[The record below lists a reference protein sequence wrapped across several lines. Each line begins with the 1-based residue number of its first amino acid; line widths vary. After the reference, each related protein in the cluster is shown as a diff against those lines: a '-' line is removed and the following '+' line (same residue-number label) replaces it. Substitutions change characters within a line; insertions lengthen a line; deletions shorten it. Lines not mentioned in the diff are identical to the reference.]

1 MWFGWRIVDGGEDG
15 DGEDKK
21 DEAESPWDG
30 QVDVA
35 RNKHFN
41 ADKGENN
48 GEADIKVGE
57 EFNEACYSEIE
68 SAETKNGEGVGG

>member
-1 MWFGWRIVDGGEDG
+1 MWFGGRIVDGGEDG

-48 GEADIKVGE
+48 GEADI
-57 EFNEACYSEIE
+57 
-68 SAETKNGEGVGG
+68 